1 MAKKLKKKFKKKTNQ
16 YIKDKAIVDFIL
28 QHSEKENIDFSKI
41 KIPSFSGCTS
51 NEEDD
56 IKSIKCDTLNEKFE
70 QINIQE
76 KNKIPN
82 FGFSLLDLF
91 AKDEN
96 ESTRDI
102 PEFKSTFFK

>member
-1 MAKKLKKKFKKKTNQ
+1 MAKKLKKKFKKKTNK

-41 KIPSFSGCTS
+41 IIPSFLKCAS

-82 FGFSLLDLF
+82 FRFSLLDFF
-91 AKDEN
+91 AKNEN
-96 ESTRDI
+96 DNTRRI

>member
-1 MAKKLKKKFKKKTNQ
+1 MAKKLKKKFKKKTNK

-56 IKSIKCDTLNEKFE
+56 IKSIKSDNLNEKFD

-82 FGFSLLDLF
+82 FRFSLLDF
-91 AKDEN
+91 FSKDEN
-96 ESTRDI
+96 NNNRRI

>member
-1 MAKKLKKKFKKKTNQ
+1 MAKKLKKKFKKKTNK
-16 YIKDKAIVDFIL
+16 YIKDKAIVGFIL
-28 QHSEKENIDFSKI
+28 QHSVKENIDFSKI
-41 KIPSFSGCTS
+41 IIPSFLKCAS

-56 IKSIKCDTLNEKFE
+56 IKSIKCDILNEKFE

-82 FGFSLLDLF
+82 FRFSLLDFF
-91 AKDEN
+91 AKNEN
-96 ESTRDI
+96 DNTRRI